1 MRMRRWK
8 GMLLMLALMGV
19 LTGCGSGGQQAGSSD
34 GQGPGGQEALTKI
47 SVRLDWTA
55 NAIHAPIYTALEK
68 GFYREAGLDVT
79 INPST
84 YQDDVLK
91 FVDEGRDT
99 IGIYYQSSVIKAP
112 SRGYNVRVVGTYV
125 QHPLNVILVDK
136 RAGIES
142 LKDLE
147 GKVVGFT
154 EDPTPKGQLS
164 TTAASLKV
172 MLEKAG
178 ADFTKVKLMNV
189 GSSGV
194 QALATQQVA
203 ALGGIY
209 EYHEKYL
216 LDREGI
222 PTEVFR
228 LHEHGAPDFYEL
240 VLVTSEENAKRS
252 DVIDAFIKATGQ
264 GVEYVR
270 EHPEEA
276 VDIILAAAPTLKRD
290 LVEYSLP
297 VVLPL
302 FQEEGQPF
310 GYQSRAR
317 WESAAAWMAEI
328 GQIEEVP
335 DLDQLLVNPAP

>member
-1 MRMRRWK
+1 MRVRRWI
-8 GMLLMLALMGV
+8 GMLLAFSLMGA
-19 LTGCGSGGQQAGSSD
+19 LAGCGGAGLQEGAGNGQEA
-34 GQGPGGQEALTKI
+34 GGQEGLAKI
-47 SVRLDWTA
+47 SVRLDWTP
-55 NAIHAPIYTALEK
+55 NAIHAPIYAALAK

-136 RAGIES
+136 RAGIAS

-164 TTAASLKV
+164 TTAASLK
-172 MLEKAG
+172 MMMEKAG
-178 ADFTKVKLMNV
+178 ADFSKVELMNV
-189 GSSGV
+189 GSNGV

-203 ALGGIY
+203 ALGGVY

-240 VLVTSEENAKRS
+240 VLVASAENAQRS

-270 EHPEEA
+270 EHPDEA
-276 VDIILAAAPTLKRD
+276 VDILLAAEPTLKRE
-290 LVEYSLP
+290 LVEYSLS

-302 FQEEGQPF
+302 FEDEDQPF
-310 GYQSRAR
+310 GHQSRER
-317 WESAAAWMAEI
+317 WESAAAWMAET
-328 GQIEEVP
+328 GQIAAVP
-335 DLDQLLVNPAP
+335 DLDQLLVGPAQ